1 VTDDHDDLQ
10 PFERV
15 QVFGAVGPS
24 APPDGTVGRVL
35 SKLDDGRYVVEFEN
49 PDPPAAPGWEV
60 PRAHLRR
67 LAEDPPHM
75 VWTRSSLMVWDEL
88 NALTHDGAF
97 PAPPPVK
104 TIAVK
109 LGLNPAYVAAVVY
122 FDVWSG
128 GQEPDLPPGLRVV
141 D

>member
-1 VTDDHDDLQ
+1 
-10 PFERV
+10 
-15 QVFGAVGPS
+15 
-24 APPDGTVGRVL
+24 
-35 SKLDDGRYVVEFEN
+35 
-49 PDPPAAPGWEV
+49 
-60 PRAHLRR
+60 
-67 LAEDPPHM
+67 
-75 VWTRSSLMVWDEL
+75 
-88 NALTHDGAF
+88 
-97 PAPPPVK
+97 VK